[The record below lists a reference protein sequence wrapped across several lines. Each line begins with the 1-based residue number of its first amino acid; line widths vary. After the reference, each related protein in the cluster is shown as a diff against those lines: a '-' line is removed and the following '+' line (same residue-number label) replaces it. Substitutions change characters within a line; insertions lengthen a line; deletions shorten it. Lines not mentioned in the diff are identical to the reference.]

1 MKYVVIDTKDIFK
14 ILVLFQF
21 EISKTGSLWCEGK
34 MTEDNLKVLK
44 DNGYFYRVL

>member
-1 MKYVVIDTKDIFK
+1 MKYVVIDTADIFK

-21 EISKTGSLWCEGK
+21 EISKTGSLWCEGR
-34 MTEDNLKVLK
+34 MTEDNLKVLA